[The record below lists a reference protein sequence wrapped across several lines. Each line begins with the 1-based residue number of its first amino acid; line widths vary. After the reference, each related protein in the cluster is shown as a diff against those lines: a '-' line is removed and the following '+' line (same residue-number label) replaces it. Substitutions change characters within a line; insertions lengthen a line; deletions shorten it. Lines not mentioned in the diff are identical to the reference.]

1 MGEKAVIYDITC
13 MTNVLHKTKR
23 GALGGIDSRVSDI
36 DVSVYSKGS
45 NQFLDS
51 RSI

>member
-1 MGEKAVIYDITC
+1 MYFIKQ
-13 MTNVLHKTKR
+13 KQR

-36 DVSVYSKGS
+36 DGSVDSKGS